1 MESALEARLL
11 RGERIP
17 QLVGMSV
24 AAKVLAAELS
34 RSLLEEA
41 KQLCDVEQL
50 QEHLQIDGATAER
63 LAPLLAACQVT
74 VAQNVAHQCME
85 RAESWLATAH
95 RAEGRAT
102 ALEETTQRNGEA
114 RAAEE

>member
-34 RSLLEEA
+34 RALLEEA
-41 KQLCDVEQL
+41 KQLCNVEQL
-50 QEHLQIDGATAER
+50 QENLQIDGSTAER

-74 VAQNVAHQCME
+74 IAQNVAQRCME
-85 RAESWLATAH
+85 RADTWLATAH

-102 ALEETTQRNGEA
+102 ALEETLGKNGEA
-114 RAAEE
+114 RAAEK